1 MRQPWDKIRDYE
13 YFKKKDKDGKDILVA
28 DASKKAN
35 VSSKERSKYIRPYQI
50 VKQNNDMWEGYTFYQ
65 AHYLSPISIIELQL
79 CSPTNDKDNSNL
91 YQNPGWST
99 TANEHAK
106 N

>member
-1 MRQPWDKIRDYE
+1 MWD
-13 YFKKKDKDGKDILVA
+13 
-28 DASKKAN
+28 
-35 VSSKERSKYIRPYQI
+35 
-50 VKQNNDMWEGYTFYQ
+50 GYTFYQ